1 MNHQPSIWAHTLVK
15 NEARWL
21 WYSVTSVVDYVDKIL
36 LWDTGSTDGSREI
49 EMEIEKRYPGKV
61 ILKNRPQETAEEFTK
76 VRQEMLEITPSDW
89 FIVVDAD
96 EIWWEESIKK
106 VIDTIQKKGNEL
118 EAIVVPT
125 VNLVGDIFHHQPES
139 AGKYKIAGKVGHFNL
154 RAINRSIPGLQALGP
169 HGKMGWA
176 DGEGKMIQDRDPRK
190 IKLIDAPYLHAT
202 NLKRAAGGKDTE
214 VIKRKKKLKYEFGI
228 SFPKDFYYPES
239 LFRKRPDFI
248 ESPWQIM
255 DLSFKSRACIETP
268 LKAIKRKILPD
279 KVGY

>member
-1 MNHQPSIWAHTLVK
+1 MKDIVVHCLVK

-21 WYSVTSVVDYVDKIL
+21 WFSVSSVIEHVDKIL
-36 LWDTGSTDGSREI
+36 LWDTGSTDGTLKIIEELRKKYPDKIEFRE
-49 EMEIEKRYPGKV
+49 YGAVTP
-61 ILKNRPQETAEEFTK
+61 ETFTK
-76 VRQEMLEITPSDW
+76 ARQEMLEATTSDW

-96 EIWWEESIKK
+96 EIWWEGSIRNLLSL
-106 VIDTIQKKGNEL
+106 IQKKGNEL
-118 EAIVVPT
+118 ESIVVPT

-154 RAINRSIPGLQALGP
+154 RAINRRIPGLQALGP

-176 DGEGKMIQDRDPRK
+176 DGEGKMIQDRDPAK

-202 NLKRAAGGKDTE
+202 NLKRAAGGKDTD

-239 LFRKRPDFI
+239 FFHERPDFV
-248 ESPWQIM
+248 ESPWMVM
-255 DLSFKSRACIETP
+255 DLPFKFRAFFETP

-279 KVGY
+279 KIGY